1 MKKFLTFSALICVF
15 AILMTS
21 CSQND
26 GENKLDESLS
36 DSETSVVHSDDANNG
51 APSAQETKQ
60 DKDTSYWDLKGRQ
73 IKKHKDVYFSFDQ
86 SKNIALSL
94 SEDWALQKSEDGASY
109 DIAYEGSTVGTI
121 SKGVAQNAEWT
132 AVSNNKRT
140 VDTSFSVKRFIEK
153 RDGQNGT
160 EYRYRFEYSYNM
172 GESTEVISLCI
183 DYLALDLNA
192 ADRLYKSS
200 KVYTASN
207 VKDGMLS
214 KGKGGEVAIL
224 GNSFISSSSIG
235 YILDDM
241 MATSN
246 ESGSFNA
253 VSRGYATV
261 QTYAS
266 DSTVMSDIK
275 NGRYKIVFMCGFYSN
290 AEITQ
295 LQKIYDAC
303 KVSGTELVI
312 FPAHNE
318 SESVVNSARKSFPD
332 VTCLNWKNE
341 LDLLIESGVDKWK
354 LCINDQ
360 HLHSTS
366 LAGLVGAHMVYRAI
380 YGEIPTLDGV
390 SHADVVEAKSL
401 FGDYLE
407 TGSIKMDYEINT
419 FN

>member
-1 MKKFLTFSALICVF
+1 MKKLLTFSALICVF
-15 AILMTS
+15 AILMTACTQGES
-21 CSQND
+21 
-26 GENKLDESLS
+26 ENKLTESLS
-36 DSETSVVHSDDANNG
+36 ESESATAQSDNSNGG
-51 APSAQETKQ
+51 APSSQETKQ

-73 IKKHKDVYFSFDQ
+73 IKKHKDVYFSFDK
-86 SKNIALSL
+86 SKSIALSL
-94 SEDWALQKSEDGASY
+94 SEDWTLQKSEDGTSY
-109 DIAYEGSTVGTI
+109 GIAYEGSTIGTI
-121 SKGVAQNAEWT
+121 LKGVSQDSEWT

-140 VDTSFSVKRFIEK
+140 VDTSFSVKKFIEK

-235 YILDDM
+235 YILEDM
-241 MATSN
+241 MASSN

-266 DSTVMSDIK
+266 DSTVISDIK

-295 LQKIYDAC
+295 LKKIYDAC

-332 VTCLNWKNE
+332 VTCLNWKGE

-354 LCINDQ
+354 LCVNDQ
-360 HLHSTS
+360 HLHSTP
-366 LAGLVGAHMVYRAI
+366 LAGLVGAHMIYRAI
-380 YGEIPTLDGV
+380 YGEFPILDGV
-390 SHADVVEAKSL
+390 MNADVAEAKRL

-407 TGSIKMDYEINT
+407 TGVIKFDYEVNT

>member
-1 MKKFLTFSALICVF
+1 MKKLLTFSALICVF
-15 AILMTS
+15 AILMTACTQGES
-21 CSQND
+21 
-26 GENKLDESLS
+26 ENKLTESLS
-36 DSETSVVHSDDANNG
+36 EAESAPAQSDNSNGG
-51 APSAQETKQ
+51 APSSQETKQ

-73 IKKHKDVYFSFDQ
+73 IKKHKDVYFSFDK
-86 SKNIALSL
+86 SKSIALSL
-94 SEDWALQKSEDGASY
+94 SEDWTLQKSEDGTSY
-109 DIAYEGSTVGTI
+109 GIAYEGSTVGTI
-121 SKGVAQNAEWT
+121 SKGVVQNAEWT
-132 AVSNNKRT
+132 AVSNNKRA
-140 VDTSFSVKRFIEK
+140 VDTSFSVKKFIEK
-153 RDGQNGT
+153 RDGQSGT

-172 GESTEVISLCI
+172 GESTEIISLCI

-235 YILDDM
+235 YILEDM

-253 VSRGYATV
+253 VSRDYATV

-266 DSTVMSDIK
+266 DSTVMNDIK

-295 LQKIYDAC
+295 LKKIYDAC

-332 VTCLNWKNE
+332 VTCLNWKGE

-354 LCINDQ
+354 LCVNDQ
-360 HLHSTS
+360 HLHSTP
-366 LAGLVGAHMVYRAI
+366 LAGLVGAHMIYRAI
-380 YGEIPTLDGV
+380 YGEFPILDGV
-390 SHADVVEAKSL
+390 MNADVAEAKRL

-407 TGSIKMDYEINT
+407 TGVIKFDYEVNT

>member
-1 MKKFLTFSALICVF
+1 MKKLLTFSALICVF
-15 AILMTS
+15 AILMTACTQGES
-21 CSQND
+21 
-26 GENKLDESLS
+26 ENKLTESLS
-36 DSETSVVHSDDANNG
+36 ESESATAQSDNSNGG

-73 IKKHKDVYFSFDQ
+73 IKKHKDVYFSFDK
-86 SKNIALSL
+86 SKSIALSL
-94 SEDWALQKSEDGASY
+94 SEDWTLQKSEDGASY
-109 DIAYEGSTVGTI
+109 GIAYEGSTIGTI
-121 SKGVAQNAEWT
+121 LKGVSQDSEWT

-140 VDTSFSVKRFIEK
+140 VDTSFSVKKFIEK
-153 RDGQNGT
+153 RDGQSGT

-172 GESTEVISLCI
+172 GESTEIISLCI
-183 DYLALDLNA
+183 NYLALDLNA

-235 YILDDM
+235 YILEDM

-266 DSTVMSDIK
+266 DSTVISDIK

-332 VTCLNWKNE
+332 VTCLNWKGE

-354 LCINDQ
+354 LCVNDQ
-360 HLHSTS
+360 HLHSTP
-366 LAGLVGAHMVYRAI
+366 LAGLVGAHMIYRAI
-380 YGEIPTLDGV
+380 YGEFPILDGV
-390 SHADVVEAKSL
+390 MNADVAEAKSL

-407 TGSIKMDYEINT
+407 TGVIKFDYEVNT

>member
-1 MKKFLTFSALICVF
+1 MKKLLTFSALICVF
-15 AILMTS
+15 AILMTA
-21 CSQND
+21 CSQ
-26 GENKLDESLS
+26 GESENKPTESLS
-36 DSETSVVHSDDANNG
+36 ESESATAQSDNSNGG
-51 APSAQETKQ
+51 APSSQETKQ

-73 IKKHKDVYFSFDQ
+73 IKKHKDVYFSFDK
-86 SKNIALSL
+86 SKSIALSL
-94 SEDWALQKSEDGASY
+94 SEDWTLQKSEDGTSY
-109 DIAYEGSTVGTI
+109 GIAYEGSTIGTI
-121 SKGVAQNAEWT
+121 LKGVSQDSEWT

-140 VDTSFSVKRFIEK
+140 VDTSFSVKKFIEK
-153 RDGQNGT
+153 RDGQSGT

-172 GESTEVISLCI
+172 GESTEIISLCI

-235 YILDDM
+235 YILEDM

-266 DSTVMSDIK
+266 DSTVMNDIK

-295 LQKIYDAC
+295 LKKIYDAC

-332 VTCLNWKNE
+332 VTCLNWKGE

-354 LCINDQ
+354 LCVNDQ
-360 HLHSTS
+360 HLHSTP
-366 LAGLVGAHMVYRAI
+366 LAGLVGAHMIYRAI
-380 YGEIPTLDGV
+380 YGEFPNLDGV
-390 SHADVVEAKSL
+390 MNADVAEAKSL

-407 TGSIKMDYEINT
+407 TGVIKFDYEVNT

>member
-1 MKKFLTFSALICVF
+1 MKKLLTFSALICVF
-15 AILMTS
+15 AILMTA
-21 CSQND
+21 CSQ
-26 GENKLDESLS
+26 GESENKPTESLS
-36 DSETSVVHSDDANNG
+36 DSETSVVQSDDANNG
-51 APSAQETKQ
+51 APSSQETKQ

-73 IKKHKDVYFSFDQ
+73 IKKHKDVYFSFDK
-86 SKNIALSL
+86 SKSIALSL
-94 SEDWALQKSEDGASY
+94 SEDWTLQKSEDGTSY
-109 DIAYEGSTVGTI
+109 GIAYEGSTVGTI
-121 SKGVAQNAEWT
+121 SKGVVQNAEWT

-140 VDTSFSVKRFIEK
+140 VDTSFSVKKFIEK

-235 YILDDM
+235 YILEDM

-266 DSTVMSDIK
+266 DSTVISDIK
-275 NGRYKIVFMCGFYSN
+275 NGRYKIVFMCGFYSS
-290 AEITQ
+290 AEVTH
-295 LQKIYDAC
+295 LKKIYDAC

-332 VTCLNWKNE
+332 VTCLNWKGE

-354 LCINDQ
+354 LCVNDQ
-360 HLHSTS
+360 HLHSTP
-366 LAGLVGAHMVYRAI
+366 LAGLVGAHMIYRAI
-380 YGEIPTLDGV
+380 YGEIPSLDGV
-390 SHADVVEAKSL
+390 MNADVAEAKSL

-407 TGSIKMDYEINT
+407 TGVIKFDYEVNT

>member
-1 MKKFLTFSALICVF
+1 MKKLLTFSALICVF
-15 AILMTS
+15 AILMTACTQGES
-21 CSQND
+21 
-26 GENKLDESLS
+26 ENKLTESLS
-36 DSETSVVHSDDANNG
+36 DSETSVVQSENSNGG
-51 APSAQETKQ
+51 APSSQETKQ

-73 IKKHKDVYFSFDQ
+73 IKKHKDVYFSFDK
-86 SKNIALSL
+86 SKSIALSL
-94 SEDWALQKSEDGASY
+94 SEDWTLQKSEDGTSY
-109 DIAYEGSTVGTI
+109 GIAYEGSTIGTI
-121 SKGVAQNAEWT
+121 LKGVSQDSEWT

-140 VDTSFSVKRFIEK
+140 VDTSFSVKKFIEK
-153 RDGQNGT
+153 RDGQSGT

-172 GESTEVISLCI
+172 GESTEIISLCI

-235 YILDDM
+235 YILEDM

-266 DSTVMSDIK
+266 DSTVISDIK

-295 LQKIYDAC
+295 LKKIYDAC

-332 VTCLNWKNE
+332 VTCLNWKGE

-354 LCINDQ
+354 LCVNDQ
-360 HLHSTS
+360 HLHSTP
-366 LAGLVGAHMVYRAI
+366 LAGLVGAHMIYRAI
-380 YGEIPTLDGV
+380 YGEFPILDGV
-390 SHADVVEAKSL
+390 MNADVAEAKRL

-407 TGSIKMDYEINT
+407 TGVIKFDYEVNT

>member
-1 MKKFLTFSALICVF
+1 MKKLLTFSALICVF
-15 AILMTS
+15 AILMTACTQGES
-21 CSQND
+21 
-26 GENKLDESLS
+26 ENKPTESLS
-36 DSETSVVHSDDANNG
+36 ESESATAQSDNSNGG
-51 APSAQETKQ
+51 APSSQETKQ

-73 IKKHKDVYFSFDQ
+73 IKKHKDVYFSFDK
-86 SKNIALSL
+86 SKSIALSL
-94 SEDWALQKSEDGASY
+94 SEDWTLQKSEDGTSY
-109 DIAYEGSTVGTI
+109 GIAYEGSTIGTI
-121 SKGVAQNAEWT
+121 LKGVSQDSEWT

-140 VDTSFSVKRFIEK
+140 VDTSFSVKKFIEK
-153 RDGQNGT
+153 RDGQSGT

-172 GESTEVISLCI
+172 GESTEIISLCI

-235 YILDDM
+235 YILEDM

-266 DSTVMSDIK
+266 DSTVISDIK

-295 LQKIYDAC
+295 LKKIYDAC

-332 VTCLNWKNE
+332 VTCLNWKGE

-354 LCINDQ
+354 LCVNDQ
-360 HLHSTS
+360 HLHSTP
-366 LAGLVGAHMVYRAI
+366 LAGLVGAHMIYRAI
-380 YGEIPTLDGV
+380 YGEFPNLDGV
-390 SHADVVEAKSL
+390 MNADVAEAKRL

-407 TGSIKMDYEINT
+407 TGVIKFDYEVNT

>member
-1 MKKFLTFSALICVF
+1 MKKLLTFSALICVF
-15 AILMTS
+15 AILMTA
-21 CSQND
+21 CSQ
-26 GENKLDESLS
+26 GESENKLTESLS
-36 DSETSVVHSDDANNG
+36 DSETSVVQSDDANNS
-51 APSAQETKQ
+51 APSSQENKQ

-73 IKKHKDVYFSFDQ
+73 IKKHKDVYFSFDK
-86 SKNIALSL
+86 SKSIALSL
-94 SEDWALQKSEDGASY
+94 SEDWTLQKSEDGTSY
-109 DIAYEGSTVGTI
+109 GIAYEGSTIGTI
-121 SKGVAQNAEWT
+121 LKGVSQDSEWT

-140 VDTSFSVKRFIEK
+140 VDTSFSVKKFIEK
-153 RDGQNGT
+153 RDGQSGT

-172 GESTEVISLCI
+172 GESTEIISLCI

-214 KGKGGEVAIL
+214 KGKGGEIAIL
-224 GNSFISSSSIG
+224 GNSFIGSSQVG
-235 YILDDM
+235 LILDDM
-241 MATSN
+241 MTFAN
-246 ESGSFNA
+246 QSGSVNA
-253 VSRGYATV
+253 VSWGYATV
-261 QTYAS
+261 ETFAS
-266 DSTVMSDIK
+266 DSSVISDIK
-275 NGRYKIVFMCGFYSN
+275 NGRYKIVFMCGFYSS
-290 AEITQ
+290 AEVTH
-295 LQKIYDAC
+295 LKKIYDAC

-318 SESVVNSARKSFPD
+318 SENVVNSARKAFPD

-360 HLHSTS
+360 HLHSTP
-366 LAGLVGAHMVYRAI
+366 LAGLVGAHMIYRAI
-380 YGEIPTLDGV
+380 YGEIPALDGV
-390 SHADVVEAKSL
+390 MNADVAEAESL

-407 TGSIKMDYEINT
+407 TGVIKFDYEVNT